1 MKVTR
6 NNILCPILHWF
17 SIHSV
22 RRDANSVA
30 HVLARYARHISFDVF
45 CLEDSSP
52 PPHPPHPPPNEGFV
66 FRFGSFTFINDDC
79 SVDKKELKI

>member
-45 CLEDSSP
+45 CLEDSSTP
-52 PPHPPHPPPNEGFV
+52 AMKALYSDLDH
-66 FRFGSFTFINDDC
+66 
-79 SVDKKELKI
+79 LQL

>member
-1 MKVTR
+1 MKVTK

-22 RRDANSVA
+22 RCYANSVA

-45 CLEDSSP
+45 CLEDSSTP
-52 PPHPPHPPPNEGFV
+52 AMKALYSDLDHLH
-66 FRFGSFTFINDDC
+66 
-79 SVDKKELKI
+79 L

>member
-1 MKVTR
+1 MKVTK

-22 RRDANSVA
+22 RCYANSVA

-45 CLEDSSP
+45 CLEDSSTP
-52 PPHPPHPPPNEGFV
+52 AMKALYSDLDH
-66 FRFGSFTFINDDC
+66 
-79 SVDKKELKI
+79 LQL

>member
-1 MKVTR
+1 MKVTK

-22 RRDANSVA
+22 RCYANSVA

-52 PPHPPHPPPNEGFV
+52 PPMKALYSDLDHLH
-66 FRFGSFTFINDDC
+66 
-79 SVDKKELKI
+79 L

>member
-1 MKVTR
+1 MKVTK

-22 RRDANSVA
+22 RCYANSVA

-45 CLEDSSP
+45 CLEDSS
-52 PPHPPHPPPNEGFV
+52 HPPPPPPPPMKALY
-66 FRFGSFTFINDDC
+66 SDLDH
-79 SVDKKELKI
+79 LQL